1 MINLELTPKIK
12 EWLET
17 EPSKRNL
24 AAGAMLLLQVTRNKI
39 FYNNLMRNLQKNA
52 EAIEYHLNRIFNQ
65 RLADITHEEVAALM
79 KQVDSIAKARG
90 LDKAP
95 ASNRSVIGSAAV
107 PRTEFQRGKRAD
119 HDQLPP
125 EVQQLYVDNA
135 EILHRMRDAHT
146 KIRLITPENST
157 CPDSDRYPW
166 AKYLIE
172 QDNLYRSNW
181 DKYDHYIK
189 GTPVAAIAPTIDPRS
204 ESKNAA
210 KLCNLLLGKY
220 SRTPDESLA
229 DRIREAY
236 DKILEPTERLRNKMR
251 DAGLL

>member
-12 EWLET
+12 EWLDS

-52 EAIEYHLNRIFNQ
+52 EAIEYHLSKIYNQ
-65 RLADITHEEVAALM
+65 RLVDITHEEVAALM
-79 KQVDSIAKARG
+79 KKVDSIAKARG
-90 LDKAP
+90 LDKAQ
-95 ASNRSVIGSAAV
+95 ASNNSATV

-119 HDQLPP
+119 HDDLPP
-125 EVQQLYVDNA
+125 EVQQLYVENA
-135 EILHRMRDAHT
+135 QIMHRMRDAHA

-189 GTPVAAIAPTIDPRS
+189 GTPIDAIEPTIDPRT

-210 KLCNLLLGKY
+210 KLCNLLIGKY
-220 SRTPDESLA
+220 SKTPDESLA
-229 DRIREAY
+229 DRIRQAY
-236 DKILEPTERLRNKMR
+236 AKVLDPTQRLRNKMR

>member
-12 EWLET
+12 EWLDT
-17 EPSKRNL
+17 EPSKRDL
-24 AAGAMLLLQVTRNKI
+24 QAGATLLLQVTRNKI
-39 FYNNLMRNLQKNA
+39 LYANVSRNLRYYAGVIEYNLQK
-52 EAIEYHLNRIFNQ
+52 IYKQ
-65 RLADITHEEVAALM
+65 RLADITHEQVADMMAQVAA
-79 KQVDSIAKARG
+79 IAKSRG
-90 LDKAP
+90 LENAEPSK
-95 ASNRSVIGSAAV
+95 
-107 PRTEFQRGKRAD
+107 RTEFQRGKRAD

-135 EILHRMRDAHT
+135 DILRRMRDAHT

-157 CPDSDRYPW
+157 CPDSDRYPL

-189 GTPVAAIAPTIDPRS
+189 GTPVAAMAPTIDPRT

-220 SRTPDESLA
+220 SKTPDESLA

-236 DKILEPTERLRNKMR
+236 AKILDPTERLRNKMR

>member
-1 MINLELTPKIK
+1 MIDLELTPKIK
-12 EWLET
+12 EWLDT
-17 EPSKRNL
+17 EPSKRDL
-24 AAGAMLLLQVTRNKI
+24 QAGATLLLQVTRNKI
-39 FYNNLMRNLQKNA
+39 LYANVSRNLRYHAGVIEYNLQK
-52 EAIEYHLNRIFNQ
+52 IYKQ
-65 RLADITHEEVAALM
+65 RLADITHEQVADM
-79 KQVDSIAKARG
+79 MVQVNAIAKSRG
-90 LDKAP
+90 LENVEP
-95 ASNRSVIGSAAV
+95 SN
-107 PRTEFQRGKRAD
+107 RTEFQRGKRAD
-119 HDQLPP
+119 HEQLPA

-135 EILHRMRDAHT
+135 DILKRMRDAHT
-146 KIRLITPENST
+146 KIRLISPENST
-157 CPDSDRYPW
+157 CPDSDRYPL

-220 SRTPDESLA
+220 SKTPDESLA

-236 DKILEPTERLRNKMR
+236 AKILEPSERLRNKMR
-251 DAGLL
+251 DASLL

>member
-17 EPSKRNL
+17 EPAKRNL
-24 AAGAMLLLQVTRNKI
+24 AAGATLLLQITRNKI
-39 FYNNLMRNLQKNA
+39 FYHNLMRNLNKNA
-52 EAIEYHLNRIFNQ
+52 EAIEYHLKKIYNQ
-65 RLADITHEEVAALM
+65 RLVDITHEEVEEMM
-79 KQVDSIAKARG
+79 KQVDAIVTARG
-90 LDKAP
+90 LDKTP
-95 ASNRSVIGSAAV
+95 ATNRSD
-107 PRTEFQRGKRAD
+107 FQRGKRAD

-125 EVQQLYVDNA
+125 EIQQLYVDNA
-135 EILHRMRDAHT
+135 DIIRRMRDAHT
-146 KIRLITPENST
+146 KIRLISPENST
-157 CPDSDRYPW
+157 CPDSDRYPL

-181 DKYDHYIK
+181 NKYDHYIK
-189 GTPVAAIAPTIDPRS
+189 GTPIDAISPSVDPRT

-220 SRTPDESLA
+220 INNPEDALA

-236 DKILEPTERLRNKMR
+236 AKIIEPTERLQQKMR
-251 DAGLL
+251 DANLL

>member
-39 FYNNLMRNLQKNA
+39 FYSNLMRNLPKNA
-52 EAIEYHLNRIFNQ
+52 QAIEYHLNKILNQ
-65 RLADITHEEVAALM
+65 RLTDITHDEVAGMM
-79 KQVDSIAKARG
+79 KQVDAIATARG
-90 LDKAP
+90 LTK
-95 ASNRSVIGSAAV
+95 V
-107 PRTEFQRGKRAD
+107 PTQNRTEFQRGKRAD

-135 EILHRMRDAHT
+135 EILHRMRDAHA

-157 CPDSDRYPW
+157 CPDSDRYPL

-189 GTPVAAIAPTIDPRS
+189 GTPVAAIAPTIDPRT

-220 SRTPDESLA
+220 ANNPEESLA
-229 DRIREAY
+229 GRIREAY
-236 DKILEPTERLRNKMR
+236 AKVLEPTDRLRSKMS
-251 DAGLL
+251 DANLL